1 MCAACVAQGVGYVG
15 ASLAGLRV
23 MAAHARARR
32 LGNDHGTNVLDD
44 APADEPTPAEPEP
57 VAVSPS
63 AF

>member
-1 MCAACVAQGVGYVG
+1 
-15 ASLAGLRV
+15 

-32 LGNDHGTNVLDD
+32 LGNDHETNVLDD
-44 APADEPTPAEPEP
+44 APADEQTPAEPEP